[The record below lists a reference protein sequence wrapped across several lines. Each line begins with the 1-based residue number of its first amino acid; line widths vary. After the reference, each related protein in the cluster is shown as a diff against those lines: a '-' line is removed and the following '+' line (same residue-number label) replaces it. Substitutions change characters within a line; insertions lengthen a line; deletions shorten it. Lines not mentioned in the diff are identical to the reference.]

1 MNSRR
6 TLPDHVIFVC
16 ACENGVTVVSA
27 CSPFVGETERI
38 GGLTFRYRAMK
49 STISLLSILA
59 SLALVLSGCTPLQVV
74 THRVSASEST
84 VPAGRYALD
93 PHHWN
98 VSFDVDH
105 LHYSRFVIR
114 FDKAA
119 AQLDWGA
126 RGMDDSTVR
135 ATIDASSVNTNV
147 PLLDR
152 MLKGPDMFDVARYP
166 QIEFASARFQR
177 TGEDR
182 GTLTG
187 DLTIRGTT
195 HPVTLNVTFNG
206 HAVNPLTKQETLGF
220 SADGHF
226 SRAQFGLTT
235 WYPAV
240 GDDVHV
246 AIQAEFDKERE

>member
-1 MNSRR
+1 MNVYKR
-6 TLPDHVIFVC
+6 LVPFL
-16 ACENGVTVVSA
+16 ATVA
-27 CSPFVGETERI
+27 
-38 GGLTFRYRAMK
+38 LTA
-49 STISLLSILA
+49 
-59 SLALVLSGCTPLQVV
+59 CTPLQVV
-74 THRVSASEST
+74 THHVSSSESS
-84 VPAGRYALD
+84 VPPGRYQLD

-105 LHYSRFVIR
+105 FRYSRFVIR
-114 FDKAA
+114 FDKTT
-119 AQLDWGA
+119 AQLDWNA
-126 RGMDDSTVR
+126 DGMSGSSVR

-152 MLKGPDMFDVARYP
+152 MVKGPDMFDVERYP
-166 QIEFASARFQR
+166 SIVFVSTAFQR
-177 TGEDR
+177 TGDDK
-182 GTLTG
+182 GVLTG

-195 HPVTLNVTFNG
+195 KPVMLNVTFNG
-206 HAVNPLTKQETLGF
+206 HAVNPLAKQETLGF

-246 AIQAEFDKERE
+246 AIQAEFSKAPADAAQ

>member
-1 MNSRR
+1 MKM
-6 TLPDHVIFVC
+6 FK
-16 ACENGVTVVSA
+16 TVVSL
-27 CSPFVGETERI
+27 F
-38 GGLTFRYRAMK
+38 
-49 STISLLSILA
+49 
-59 SLALVLSGCTPLQVV
+59 LVATTAACTPLQVV
-74 THRVSASEST
+74 THHVSSSESS
-84 VPAGRYALD
+84 VPPGPYQLD

-114 FDKAA
+114 FDKAT
-119 AQLDWGA
+119 AQLEWNLD
-126 RGMDDSTVR
+126 GMSTSSVR
-135 ATIDASSVNTNV
+135 ATIDAASVDTNV
-147 PLLDR
+147 PLLNK
-152 MLKGPDMFDVARYP
+152 MVKGPDMFDVERYP
-166 QIEFASARFQR
+166 NIVFTSTGFQR
-177 TGEDR
+177 TGDDK

-195 HPVTLNVTFNG
+195 RPVTLNVTFNG

-246 AIQAEFDKERE
+246 AIQAEFSKAPPADSAQ

>member
-1 MNSRR
+1 MNVYKR
-6 TLPDHVIFVC
+6 LV
-16 ACENGVTVVSA
+16 
-27 CSPFVGETERI
+27 PFLAAVA
-38 GGLTFRYRAMK
+38 LTA
-49 STISLLSILA
+49 
-59 SLALVLSGCTPLQVV
+59 CTPLQVV
-74 THRVSASEST
+74 THHVSSSESS
-84 VPAGRYALD
+84 VPPGRYQLD

-105 LHYSRFVIR
+105 FHYSRFVIR
-114 FDKAA
+114 FDKTT
-119 AQLDWGA
+119 AQLDWNA
-126 RGMDDSTVR
+126 DGMSGSSVR

-147 PLLDR
+147 ALLDR
-152 MLKGPDMFDVARYP
+152 LVKGPDMFDVERYP
-166 QIEFASARFQR
+166 SIVFVSTAFQR
-177 TGEDR
+177 TGDDK
-182 GTLTG
+182 GVLTG

-195 HPVTLNVTFNG
+195 KPVTLNVTFNG

-246 AIQAEFDKERE
+246 AIQAEFSKASADNAP

>member
-1 MNSRR
+1 MISAKLVDVLFLFSRQ
-6 TLPDHVIFVC
+6 C
-16 ACENGVTVVSA
+16 
-27 CSPFVGETERI
+27 
-38 GGLTFRYRAMK
+38 AMK
-49 STISLLSILA
+49 A
-59 SLALVLSGCTPLQVV
+59 YKRLVLYLAAIALTACTPLQVV
-74 THRVSASEST
+74 THHVSSSESS
-84 VPAGRYALD
+84 VPAGRYQLD

-105 LHYSRFVIR
+105 FHYSRFVIR
-114 FDKAA
+114 FDKTT
-119 AQLDWGA
+119 AQLDWNA
-126 RGMDDSTVR
+126 DGMSGSSVR
-135 ATIDASSVNTNV
+135 ARIDASSVNTNV

-152 MLKGPDMFDVARYP
+152 MLKGPDMFDGARYP
-166 QIEFASARFQR
+166 DIVFVSTAFQR
-177 TGEDR
+177 TGEDK
-182 GTLTG
+182 GILTG

-195 HPVTLNVTFNG
+195 KPVTLNVTFNG

-246 AIQAEFDKERE
+246 AIQAEFSKASADNAP